1 MALSLIYGASSGA
14 LHALTGPDHVLS
26 LGPVALR
33 HPRASF
39 RIGLYWGIGHALGT
53 LLLGLPA
60 LFLSNAFDLATL
72 AAHGTRLAGLALMLT
87 AALSLHSLSRAR
99 SAASSVERKSPLFV
113 GLVHGVTGAASLLLV
128 LPMVALGS
136 AAHTL
141 SFLVAFGVGS
151 ALAMAGLT
159 FAIARLGQ
167 RLPARA
173 VGHAQRGLGAAGFV
187 LGAVFFALH

>member
-1 MALSLIYGASSGA
+1 MALSLIYGAGSGA

-33 HPRASF
+33 YPRDSF
-39 RIGLYWGIGHALGT
+39 RIGLHWGVGHAAGT

-60 LFLSNAFDLATL
+60 LLLSRLIDLARL
-72 AAHGTRLAGLALMLT
+72 AQHGTRLAGLALMVT

-99 SAASSVERKSPLFV
+99 SATNALEKKSPLFV

-128 LPMVALGS
+128 LPVVATGS
-136 AAHTL
+136 MASTL
-141 SFLVAFGVGS
+141 SFLFAFGAGS

-167 RLPARA
+167 RLPPRA
-173 VGHAQRGLGAAGFV
+173 VAHAQRGLGAAGLA
-187 LGAVFFALH
+187 LGALLLATG